1 MIINNKAID
10 KDDEEEKA
18 QKSNVVHF
26 YYQGFSNTT
35 SSTTISSSSR
45 ISSSSTFSDR
55 RNYNKKHKNMFK
67 ILGQKGKHMFLK
79 INNMIKNRGNKIISR
94 TMRRRSPHAPD
105 NHIMP
110 TSLSLVDENS
120 VHTNLDHKK
129 FYQINLL
136 SSILAS
142 SEKEELST
150 FDSSIDESSG
160 SSFSSFKNTNR
171 NARANRGRCPVV
183 VVVDEEEDGK
193 KRQLKQSISND
204 KQRKQYCYQI
214 LNAEPCFYATA
225 RHVDWYNIPYSSS
238 SSPLPSSARHRTN
251 SNGGW
256 YRPITTSTFHFSS
269 LWNKNKNKDKENSNE
284 GEHVDSDGDIDDD
297 NDDDDDETTLAG
309 ANSMMWRNNKSMS
322 EEDNGQHC
330 YHGGE
335 NKDEK
340 SRQHDITNNRNRNRN
355 SNNSKKQHDREEK
368 KEEEQDDY
376 NYYCSF
382 PTTDEVLY
390 VIPACVCFVLSFGL
404 CS

>member
-1 MIINNKAID
+1 MTMIINNKAND

-35 SSTTISSSSR
+35 SSSIR
-45 ISSSSTFSDR
+45 ISSSSTFSDS
-55 RNYNKKHKNMFK
+55 RNYNKKDKNMFK
-67 ILGQKGKHMFLK
+67 ILRQKGKHIFLK
-79 INNMIKNRGNKIISR
+79 INNMVKNRGNIIISR
-94 TMRRRSPHAPD
+94 TMRRRSPQAPG

-110 TSLSLVDENS
+110 SSLSIVDDNS

-136 SSILAS
+136 SPILAS
-142 SEKEELST
+142 SEKEELAT
-150 FDSSIDESSG
+150 FDSSTDESSG
-160 SSFSSFKNTNR
+160 SSFSSFKNTNP
-171 NARANRGRCPVV
+171 NSRANRGRCPVV

-214 LNAEPCFYATA
+214 LNAEPYSYATA

-238 SSPLPSSARHRTN
+238 SPLPSSARHRTK

-256 YRPITTSTFHFSS
+256 YRPSTTPTFHFSS

-284 GEHVDSDGDIDDD
+284 GEHVDSDDVDDD
-297 NDDDDDETTLAG
+297 NDDDETTMTG
-309 ANSMMWRNNKSMS
+309 GDDSIMWRNNKSMS
-322 EEDNGQHC
+322 EEDNDQHC
-330 YHGGE
+330 YRGGE
-335 NKDEK
+335 RKDEE
-340 SRQHDITNNRNRNRN
+340 SRQHDTTNNRNSNRN
-355 SNNSKKQHDREEK
+355 SNNSKKQHDREEKK

-404 CS
+404 CT